1 MTFDKSDFDR
11 AVETIAQPMLRR
23 VLLAFFLVL
32 TAFLVYSAMQLRVD
46 AGFSKMVPLE
56 HEYMRTFTEYQK
68 TFGGANRVLVAL
80 RVKGAGGDIYTA
92 EFMRALKGATDDVFF
107 IPGVDRATV
116 TSLFTPNVRFIEVVE
131 EGFAGGN
138 VVPATFRGT
147 PSDLEIVRQNVL
159 KSGNVGRLVAND
171 FRGALIRAE
180 LLEVDP
186 ASGQRLN
193 YPAVAKQLE
202 AVRAK
207 YQSDAIDVHIIGFAK
222 AVGDITDGAIGVL
235 AFFAVAFVITAV
247 LLYLYKG
254 SLALTALALVCAL
267 MPVVWLLGL
276 LPILGYGIDP
286 MSILVPFLIF
296 SIGVSHAVQMTN
308 VWQQETEQGHDGRT
322 AALNA
327 FLKLFIPGSVALI
340 TNALGFLVIMHIK
353 IDVVRELGITASL
366 GVALMILT
374 NKFLLPV
381 LLSYLPVPPRPA
393 QPAVSRFDRLWRAIS
408 AFAEPR
414 VALVTLLVAVLLLG
428 IGSWKAR
435 DLKTGDLGKGIPEL
449 HDKSRY
455 NRDNAA
461 IVESFSIGVDV
472 LSVIVQTKDVQG
484 ACTNFAI
491 MDTIDRFEMF
501 MRNVHGV
508 QSVLALPGVAKVVA
522 SGWNEGSVDWRALS
536 RNPEVLA
543 QSVTPIDTATGLL
556 NTDCSAMQVLVFTR
570 DHQGTTIAHIVN
582 EVKRFARENN
592 TPQMEFEI
600 VGGKPGKNDR
610 PQIEFKLASGNVG
623 VMAATNEAVDAAEVT
638 MLLALFGAI
647 TLLCFLTFRSWEAV
661 LCIILPLTLV
671 SILCNALM
679 ATLGIGLKVS
689 TLPVIALGVGV
700 GVDYG
705 IYLYEQIKH
714 HMEEFGESL
723 REAFYQ
729 ALRSRG
735 TAAVFTAVTM
745 GIGVGTWTFSALKFQ
760 ADMGLL
766 LAFMFVVN
774 MLGAI
779 FLLPALAAIF
789 IDRKRRAG
797 RQ

>member
-1 MTFDKSDFDR
+1 MTFDKSDFVHL
-11 AVETIAQPMLRR
+11 VEKLAQPMLRR
-23 VLLAFFLVL
+23 VLLAFFLLL
-32 TAFLVYSAMQLRVD
+32 TAFLVYSATHLKVD

-56 HEYMRTFTEYQK
+56 HEYMRTFTAYQK

-80 RVKGAGGDIYTA
+80 RVKVPGAEIYTP
-92 EFMRALKGATDDVFF
+92 EFMRALKGATDDIFF

-138 VVPATFRGT
+138 VVPAAFRGT
-147 PSDLEIVRQNVL
+147 PADLEIVRQNVL

-186 ASGQRLN
+186 VSGQRLN
-193 YPAVAKQLE
+193 YSAVSKQLE

-207 YQSDAIDVHIIGFAK
+207 YQSDQIDVHIIGFAK
-222 AVGDITDGAIGVL
+222 AVGDITEGAIGVL
-235 AFFAVAFVITAV
+235 VFFAIAFVITTI
-247 LLYLYKG
+247 LLFVYNR
-254 SLALTALALVCAL
+254 SLSLTALALVCAL
-267 MPVVWLLGL
+267 TPVVWLLGL
-276 LPILGYGIDP
+276 LPLLGYGIDP

-308 VWQQETEQGHDGRT
+308 VWKQETEKGHDGRT

-374 NKFLLPV
+374 NKMLLPV
-381 LLSYLPVPPRPA
+381 LLSYLPAPPPPA
-393 QPAVSRFDRLWRAIS
+393 HPEVGRFDRAWRAIS
-408 AFAEPR
+408 VFAEPR
-414 VALVTLLVAVLLLG
+414 VAVVTLLVAALVLG
-428 IGSWKAR
+428 IASWKAR
-435 DLKTGDLGKGIPEL
+435 DLQTGDLGKGIPEL
-449 HDKSRY
+449 RDSSRY

-461 IVESFSIGVDV
+461 IVDSFSIGVDV

-491 MDTIDRFEMF
+491 MDAVDRFEFF

-508 QSVLALPGVAKVVA
+508 QSVLSLAGVAKVVA
-522 SGWNEGSVDWRALS
+522 SGWNEGSLNWRALS

-570 DHQGTTIAHIVN
+570 DHQGTTIAHIVS
-582 EVKRFARENN
+582 EVKRFASEHN
-592 TPQMEFEI
+592 T
-600 VGGKPGKNDR
+600 

-661 LCIILPLTLV
+661 LCIILPLMLV

-679 ATLGIGLKVS
+679 AALGIGLKVS

-705 IYLYEQIKH
+705 IYLYEQMKH
-714 HMEEFGESL
+714 HMEEYGESL

-745 GIGVGTWTFSALKFQ
+745 GIGVGTWSFSALKFQ
-760 ADMGLL
+760 ADMGIL

-779 FLLPALAAIF
+779 FVLPALAAVLL
-789 IDRKRRAG
+789 DPVRRG
-797 RQ
+797 RR

>member
-1 MTFDKSDFDR
+1 MSWSKPDLNHFVD
-11 AVETIAQPMLRR
+11 AIAQPIFDRR
-23 VLLAFFLVL
+23 RSLLAIFALF
-32 TAFLVYSAMQLRVD
+32 TFFLVYSATQLKVD
-46 AGFSKMVPLE
+46 AGFNKMVPLE
-56 HEYMRTFTEYQK
+56 HEYMRTFSEYQK

-80 RVKGAGGDIYTA
+80 RVKTPGSDIYNA
-92 EFMRALKGATDDVFF
+92 DFMRALKGATDDVFF
-107 IPGVDRATV
+107 IPGIDRPTV

-131 EGFAGGN
+131 EGFSGGN
-138 VVPATFRGT
+138 VVPATFQG
-147 PSDLEIVRQNVL
+147 SAADLETVRQNVL
-159 KSGNVGRLVAND
+159 KSGNVGRLVANN
-171 FRGALIRAE
+171 FRAALIRAE

-186 ASGQRLN
+186 VSGRRLD
-193 YPAVAKQLE
+193 YRAVAEQLE

-207 YQSDAIDVHIIGFAK
+207 YQTGTVDVHIIGFAK
-222 AVGDITDGAIGVL
+222 AVGDITAGAIGVL
-235 AFFAVAFVITAV
+235 AFFALAFVITAA
-247 LLYLYKG
+247 LLFLYTG
-254 SLALTALALVCAL
+254 SLPITAIALACAL

-276 LPILGYGIDP
+276 LPLLGYGIDP
-286 MSILVPFLIF
+286 MSILVPFLVF

-308 VWQQETEQGHDGRT
+308 VWKHETLIGRDGST
-322 AALNA
+322 AARNA
-327 FLKLFIPGSVALI
+327 FLKLFIPGTVALI

-374 NKFLLPV
+374 NKVFLPV
-381 LLSYLPVPPRPA
+381 VLSYIRVAPGPRP
-393 QPAVSRFDRLWRAIS
+393 PGDSRFDALWRAIS

-414 VALVTLLVAVLLLG
+414 VALITLLVAALALG
-428 IGSWKAR
+428 VGGWKAR

-449 HDKSRY
+449 HESSRY

-461 IVESFSIGVDV
+461 IVDNFSIGVDV
-472 LSVIVQTKDVQG
+472 LSVIVQTRGVQG

-491 MDTIDRFEMF
+491 MDTIDRFEF
-501 MRNVHGV
+501 FLRNVYGV
-508 QSVLALPGVAKVVA
+508 QSVLALPGAAKVVN
-522 SGWNEGSVDWRALS
+522 SGWNEGSLKWRVLS

-570 DHQGTTIAHIVN
+570 DHQGTTIAHIVR
-582 EVKRFARENN
+582 EVKRFAAENN
-592 TPQMEFEI
+592 T
-600 VGGKPGKNDR
+600 

-638 MLLALFGAI
+638 MLLSIFGAI
-647 TLLCFLTFRSWEAV
+647 TLLCFLTFRSWQAV
-661 LCIILPLTLV
+661 LCIILPLALV

-679 ATLGIGLKVS
+679 AGLGIGLKVS

-705 IYLYEQIKH
+705 IYLFEQIKH
-714 HMEEFGESL
+714 HMEDYGADL

-729 ALRSRG
+729 ALRHRG
-735 TAAVFTAVTM
+735 TAAVFTALTM
-745 GIGVGTWTFSALKFQ
+745 GIGVGTWAFSELKFQ

-779 FLLPALAAIF
+779 FLLPALAAF
-789 IDRKRRAG
+789 VVPSPTTKDRREPGRWRASSAG
-797 RQ
+797 NS

>member
-1 MTFDKSDFDR
+1 MAWTRTDFR
-11 AVETIAQPMLRR
+11 QLVERLAQPMLRR
-23 VLLAFFLVL
+23 VLLVGFVLL
-32 TAFLVYSAMQLRVD
+32 TALLVWSATQLKVD

-56 HEYMRTFTEYQK
+56 HEYMRTFTAYQK

-80 RVKGAGGDIYTA
+80 RVKGADGDIYTP
-92 EFMRALKGATDDVFF
+92 EFMQALKGATDDVFF

-138 VVPATFRGT
+138 VVPASFRGT
-147 PSDLEIVRQNVL
+147 PADLETVRQNVL

-186 ASGQRLN
+186 GTGQRLN
-193 YPAVAKQLE
+193 YRAVADQLE

-207 YQSDAIDVHIIGFAK
+207 YQNDRTDVHIIGFAK
-222 AVGDITDGAIGVL
+222 AIGDITEGAIGVL
-235 AFFAVAFVITAV
+235 AFFALAFVITTV
-247 LLYLYKG
+247 LLFLYNR
-254 SLALTALALVCAL
+254 SLPLTILALVAAL

-276 LPILGYGIDP
+276 LPLLGYGIDP

-308 VWQQETEQGHDGRT
+308 VWKQETQQGRDGQS

-327 FLKLFIPGSVALI
+327 FLKLFIPGTVALV
-340 TNALGFLVIMHIK
+340 TNALGFLVIMHIR

-374 NKFLLPV
+374 NKLLLPV
-381 LLSYLPVPPRPA
+381 LLSYLPAPPAPA
-393 QPAVSRFDRLWRAIS
+393 QPRVDRFDGLWRAIS

-414 VALVTLLVAVLLLG
+414 LAVPTLLVAAIFLG
-428 IGSWKAR
+428 VGSWKAR
-435 DLKTGDLGKGIPEL
+435 DLRTGDLGKGLPEL
-449 HDKSRY
+449 HDDSRY
-455 NRDNAA
+455 NRDNLA
-461 IVESFSIGVDV
+461 IVDNFSIGVDV
-472 LSVIVQTKDVQG
+472 LSVIVQTKGVEG
-484 ACTNFAI
+484 ACTNFDI
-491 MDTIDRFEMF
+491 MDAVDRFEF
-501 MRNVHGV
+501 HMRNVHGV
-508 QSVLALPGVAKVVA
+508 QSVIALPGVAKVVT
-522 SGWNEGSVDWRALS
+522 SGWNEGSLDWRALS
-536 RNPEVLA
+536 RNPDVLA

-570 DHQGTTIAHIVN
+570 DHQGTTIAHIVR
-582 EVKRFARENN
+582 EVKKFAAAHN
-592 TPQMEFEI
+592 T
-600 VGGKPGKNDR
+600 

-647 TLLCFLTFRSWEAV
+647 TLLCFLTFRSWQAV

-679 ATLGIGLKVS
+679 AALGIGLKVS

-714 HMEEFGESL
+714 HMDNRGESL
-723 REAFYQ
+723 REAYYR
-729 ALRSRG
+729 ALKSRG

-760 ADMGLL
+760 ADMGIL

-779 FLLPALAAIF
+779 FLLPALAAIL
-789 IDRKRRAG
+789 IEPQRRAG
-797 RQ
+797 RSTPA

>member
-1 MTFDKSDFDR
+1 MARPRAAFDR
-11 AVETIAQPMLRR
+11 FVAALAHAIFVPR
-23 VLLAFFLVL
+23 VPLLAAFAVVTALLV
-32 TAFLVYSAMQLRVD
+32 ASATTLRVD
-46 AGFSKMVPLE
+46 AGFNKMVPLG
-56 HEYMRTFTEYQK
+56 HEYMRTFTAYQK
-68 TFGGANRVLVAL
+68 VFGGANRVLVAL
-80 RVKGAGGDIYTA
+80 RVRGEGDIYTA
-92 EFMRALKGATDDVFF
+92 DFMRSLREATDDVFF

-147 PSDLEIVRQNVL
+147 ADDLAVVRENVL
-159 KSGNVGRLVAND
+159 KSGSVGRLVAND

-186 ASGQRLN
+186 GSGARLD
-193 YPAVAKQLE
+193 YRAVAERLE

-207 YQSDAIDVHIIGFAK
+207 YQAQGVDVHIIGFAK
-222 AVGDITDGAIGVL
+222 AVGDITEGAIGVL
-235 AFFAVAFVITAV
+235 AFFGLAFLITA
-247 LLYLYKG
+247 LLLWWYTR
-254 SLALTALALVCAL
+254 SLPLTAIALVCAL
-267 MPVVWLLGL
+267 MPVVWLLGV
-276 LPILGYGIDP
+276 LPLLGYGIDP

-308 VWQQETEQGHDGRT
+308 VWADEV
-322 AALNA
+322 AAGADRLHAARAA
-327 FLKLFIPGSVALI
+327 FLKLFVPGTVALVC
-340 TNALGFLVIMHIK
+340 NALGFLVIMHIR
-353 IDVVRELGITASL
+353 IDVVRELGITASV
-366 GVALMILT
+366 GVALMIVT
-374 NKFLLPV
+374 NKVLLPI
-381 LLSYLPVPPRPA
+381 LLSWLPAPAAPRPTA
-393 QPAVSRFDRLWRAIS
+393 SPRVERLWWSISRFTER
-408 AFAEPR
+408 R
-414 VALVTLLVAVLLLG
+414 VALAALLVAGALLAA
-428 IGSWKAR
+428 GSMKAR
-435 DLKTGDLGKGIPEL
+435 ELRTGDLGKGIPEL
-449 HDKSRY
+449 HDGSRY

-461 IVESFSIGVDV
+461 IVDNFSIGVDV
-472 LSVIVQTKDVQG
+472 LSVIVQTRDIDG
-484 ACTNFAI
+484 ACTDFAV
-491 MDTIDRFEMF
+491 MDAVDRFDF
-501 MRNVHGV
+501 HMRNVHGV
-508 QSVLALPGVAKVVA
+508 QSVLSLPGVAKVVNA
-522 SGWNEGSVDWRALS
+522 GWNEGSPDWRALS
-536 RNPEVLA
+536 RNPDVLA

-570 DHQGTTIAHIVN
+570 DHQGTTIAHIVR
-582 EVKRFARENN
+582 EVKRFAAANA
-592 TPQMEFEI
+592 TPNVEF
-600 VGGKPGKNDR
+600 R
-610 PQIEFKLASGNVG
+610 LASGNVG

-647 TLLCFLTFRSWEAV
+647 ILLCLVTFRSVAAV

-705 IYLYEQIKH
+705 IYLYERMKH
-714 HMEEFGESL
+714 ELEDRGAPL
-723 REAFYQ
+723 REAFHE

-735 TAAVFTAVTM
+735 TAAVFTALTM

-779 FLLPALAAIF
+779 FVLPALAAF
-789 IDRKRRAG
+789 LLRPAPRPQGEAPLPARAP
-797 RQ
+797 

>member
-1 MTFDKSDFDR
+1 MALDLSNLVR
-11 AVETIAQPMLRR
+11 LVQAHASPLLRR
-23 VLLAFFLVL
+23 VLLAFFAVVTVL
-32 TAFLVYSAMQLRVD
+32 LAYSATQLKVD
-46 AGFSKMVPLE
+46 AGFNKMVPLQ

-68 TFGGANRVLVAL
+68 AFGGANRVLVAL
-80 RVKGAGGDIYTA
+80 RVKGEGGDIYTPQ
-92 EFMRALKGATDDVFF
+92 FMRALKGATDDVFF

-131 EGFAGGN
+131 EGFSGGN

-147 PSDLEIVRQNVL
+147 PEDLEIVRRNVF
-159 KSGNVGRLVAND
+159 KSGTVGRLVAND
-171 FRGALIRAE
+171 FRGALIRAD

-186 ASGQRLN
+186 VSGNRLN
-193 YPAVAKQLE
+193 YGAVAEKLE
-202 AVRAK
+202 AVRSK
-207 YQSDAIDVHIIGFAK
+207 YESDGIDVHIIGFAK

-235 AFFAVAFVITAV
+235 AFFALAFVITTV
-247 LLYLYKG
+247 LLYAYKR
-254 SLALTALALVCAL
+254 SVPLTVLALVCAL

-276 LPILGYGIDP
+276 LPLLGFGIDP

-308 VWQQETEQGHDGRT
+308 VWKHQTEIGRDGQT

-340 TNALGFLVIMHIK
+340 TNALGFLVIMQIK
-353 IDVVRELGITASL
+353 IDIVRELGITASL

-374 NKFLLPV
+374 NKVLLPV
-381 LLSYLPVPPRPA
+381 LLSYLPADPA
-393 QPAVSRFDRLWRAIS
+393 PVKPVVDLDRTWRTVSAL
-408 AFAEPR
+408 AEPR
-414 VALVTLLVAVLLLG
+414 FAVVALLVAALVLG
-428 IGSWKAR
+428 VATWKAR
-435 DLKTGDLGKGIPEL
+435 GVKTGDLGKGIAEL

-461 IVESFSIGVDV
+461 IVENFSIGVDV
-472 LSVIVQTKDVQG
+472 LSVIVQTKDAQG

-508 QSVLALPGVAKVVA
+508 QSVLALPGVAKVVS
-522 SGWNEGSVDWRALS
+522 SGWNEGSLNWRALS
-536 RNPEVLA
+536 RNPDVLA

-582 EVKRFARENN
+582 EVKRFASENS
-592 TPQMEFEI
+592 T
-600 VGGKPGKNDR
+600 

-661 LCIILPLTLV
+661 LCIILPLMFV

-679 ATLGIGLKVS
+679 TILGIGLKVS

-705 IYLYEQIKH
+705 IYLYERMH
-714 HMEEFGESL
+714 HYQENKGAGL
-723 REAFYQ
+723 RDAFYQ

-735 TAAVFTAVTM
+735 TAAVFTALTM
-745 GIGVGTWTFSALKFQ
+745 GIGVGTWAFSALKFQ

-779 FLLPALAAIF
+779 FLLPALAAVL
-789 IDRKRRAG
+789 IDPMRRAG
-797 RQ
+797 RR

>member
-1 MTFDKSDFDR
+1 MALDLSNLVR
-11 AVETIAQPMLRR
+11 LVQAYASPLLRR
-23 VLLAFFLVL
+23 VLLAFFAVVTMLL
-32 TAFLVYSAMQLRVD
+32 AYSATQLKVD
-46 AGFSKMVPLE
+46 AGFNKMVPLQ

-80 RVKGAGGDIYTA
+80 RVKGEGGDIYTPQ
-92 EFMRALKGATDDVFF
+92 FMRALKGATDDVFF

-131 EGFAGGN
+131 EGFSGGN

-147 PSDLEIVRQNVL
+147 PEDLEIVRRNVF
-159 KSGNVGRLVAND
+159 KSGTVGRLVAND
-171 FRGALIRAE
+171 FRGALIRAD

-186 ASGQRLN
+186 VSGDRLN
-193 YPAVAKQLE
+193 YGAVAAKLE
-202 AVRAK
+202 AVRSK
-207 YQSDAIDVHIIGFAK
+207 YESDGIDVHIIGFAK

-235 AFFAVAFVITAV
+235 AFFALAFVITTV
-247 LLYLYKG
+247 LLYAYKR
-254 SLALTALALVCAL
+254 SVPLTVLALVCAL

-276 LPILGYGIDP
+276 LPLLGFGIDP

-308 VWQQETEQGHDGRT
+308 VWKHQTEIGRDGRT

-340 TNALGFLVIMHIK
+340 TNALGFLVIMQIK
-353 IDVVRELGITASL
+353 IDIVRELGITASL

-374 NKFLLPV
+374 NKVLLPV
-381 LLSYLPVPPRPA
+381 LLSYLPADPVPAKPVVDLDRTWRT
-393 QPAVSRFDRLWRAIS
+393 VSAL
-408 AFAEPR
+408 AEPR
-414 VALVTLLVAVLLLG
+414 FAVVALLVAAFVLG
-428 IGSWKAR
+428 VGTWKAR
-435 DLKTGDLGKGIPEL
+435 GVKTGDLGKGIPEL
-449 HDKSRY
+449 HDDSRY

-461 IVESFSIGVDV
+461 IVDNFSIGVDV
-472 LSVIVQTKDVQG
+472 LSVIVQTKGVDG
-484 ACTNFAI
+484 ACTNSGI
-491 MDTIDRFEMF
+491 MDAIDRFEF
-501 MRNVHGV
+501 YMRNVAGV
-508 QSVLALPGVAKVVA
+508 QSVLALPGVAKVVS
-522 SGWNEGSVDWRALS
+522 SGWNEGSLNWRALS
-536 RNPEVLA
+536 RNPDVLA

-570 DHQGTTIAHIVN
+570 DHQGTTIAHIVR
-582 EVKRFARENN
+582 EVKDFASNN
-592 TPQMEFEI
+592 ST
-600 VGGKPGKNDR
+600 

-647 TLLCFLTFRSWEAV
+647 TLLCFLTFWSWEAV
-661 LCIILPLTLV
+661 LCIILPLMLV

-705 IYLYEQIKH
+705 IYLYERMKH
-714 HMEEFGESL
+714 YQENRGEGL
-723 REAFYQ
+723 RDAFYQ

-735 TAAVFTAVTM
+735 TAAVFTALTM
-745 GIGVGTWTFSALKFQ
+745 GIGVGTWAFSALKFQ
-760 ADMGLL
+760 ADMGVL
-766 LAFMFVVN
+766 LAFMFIVN

-779 FLLPALAAIF
+779 FVLPALAAILVKP
-789 IDRKRRAG
+789 KRRAVG
-797 RQ
+797 GTAEPSAPVQ

>member
-1 MTFDKSDFDR
+1 
-11 AVETIAQPMLRR
+11 
-23 VLLAFFLVL
+23 
-32 TAFLVYSAMQLRVD
+32 
-46 AGFSKMVPLE
+46 
-56 HEYMRTFTEYQK
+56 
-68 TFGGANRVLVAL
+68 
-80 RVKGAGGDIYTA
+80 
-92 EFMRALKGATDDVFF
+92 
-107 IPGVDRATV
+107 
-116 TSLFTPNVRFIEVVE
+116 
-131 EGFAGGN
+131 
-138 VVPATFRGT
+138 
-147 PSDLEIVRQNVL
+147 
-159 KSGNVGRLVAND
+159 
-171 FRGALIRAE
+171 
-180 LLEVDP
+180 
-186 ASGQRLN
+186 
-193 YPAVAKQLE
+193 
-202 AVRAK
+202 
-207 YQSDAIDVHIIGFAK
+207 
-222 AVGDITDGAIGVL
+222 
-235 AFFAVAFVITAV
+235 
-247 LLYLYKG
+247 
-254 SLALTALALVCAL
+254 
-267 MPVVWLLGL
+267 
-276 LPILGYGIDP
+276 
-286 MSILVPFLIF
+286 VPFLIF

-308 VWQQETEQGHDGRT
+308 VWQQETQQGHDGRT

-381 LLSYLPVPPRPA
+381 LLSYVPAPPREA
-393 QPAVSRFDRLWRAIS
+393 QPTVGRFDPAWRAIS
-408 AFAEPR
+408 VFAEPR
-414 VALVTLLVAVLLLG
+414 VALVTLLVAALLLG
-428 IGSWKAR
+428 LGSWKAR
-435 DLKTGDLGKGIPEL
+435 DLRTGDLGKGIPEL

-472 LSVIVQTKDVQG
+472 LSIIVQTKDVQG

-522 SGWNEGSVDWRALS
+522 SGWNEGAVDWRALS

-543 QSVTPIDTATGLL
+543 QSVTPVDTATGLL

-570 DHQGTTIAHIVN
+570 DHQGTTIAHIVS
-582 EVKRFARENN
+582 EVKRFASENN
-592 TPQMEFEI
+592 TPQMQFDI
-600 VGGKPGKNDR
+600 VGGKPGKDDR

-661 LCIILPLTLV
+661 LCIILPLMLV

-679 ATLGIGLKVS
+679 AMLGIGLKVS

-705 IYLYEQIKH
+705 IYLYEQMQH
-714 HMEEFGESL
+714 HMDEYGESL

-779 FLLPALAAIF
+779 FLLPALAAVL
-789 IDRKRRAG
+789 IDPKRRAG